1 MSRPASRVTL
11 ISRIFSTLALPILAS
26 AYVCASAQPSASIE
40 QIVGPSMNWEKCK
53 PAYPQVSKRLGEAGE
68 VQLKVFI
75 EVTGAPSYAEISK
88 SSGFERL
95 DNAALEA
102 LACLRFS
109 AARVSGTPTAM
120 WLQFPI
126 KFTLDHSPIG
136 SNYAQRIRSAILPY
150 VVLVEPVEGNPAAEV
165 RVTTRSDGEVVTAE
179 LVGSSGYPS
188 WDKSVRI
195 AVLKAGRIPL
205 DVDGKVPPVL
215 FITFR
220 PNP

>member
-1 MSRPASRVTL
+1 MSRPRNRVTL
-11 ISRIFSTLALPILAS
+11 IPRILSALALPILAS
-26 AYVCASAQPSASIE
+26 AYVCASAQPSASTE
-40 QIVGPSMNWEKCK
+40 QIVGPSMTWEKCK
-53 PAYPQVSKRLGEAGE
+53 PAYPQVSRRLGEAGE
-68 VQLKVFI
+68 VQLKVFV
-75 EVTGAPSYAEISK
+75 EATGVPSHVEISK

-102 LACLRFS
+102 LACIRFS

-126 KFTLDHSPIG
+126 RFTLDHSPSG
-136 SNYAQRIRSAILPY
+136 ANYAQRIRAAILPY
-150 VVLVEPVEGNPAAEV
+150 VVLVDPVEGNPAAEV
-165 RVTTRSDGEVVTAE
+165 KVTTRSDGEVIDAE

-215 FITFR
+215 LITFR

>member
-1 MSRPASRVTL
+1 MSRPRSRVTL
-11 ISRIFSTLALPILAS
+11 IPRILSALALPILAS
-26 AYVCASAQPSASIE
+26 AYVCASAQPSTLTE
-40 QIVGPSMNWEKCK
+40 EIVGPFVRWEGCK
-53 PAYPQVSKRLGEAGE
+53 PVYPQVAKRLGEVGE
-68 VQLKVFI
+68 VQLKIFI
-75 EVTGAPSYAEISK
+75 EVTGLPSRVEISK

-102 LACLRFS
+102 LACIRFS

-120 WLQFPI
+120 WLQLPI
-126 KFTLDHSPIG
+126 KFSLDPAPSE
-136 SNYAQRIRSAILPY
+136 SNYAERVRVAILPY
-150 VVLVEPVEGNPAAEV
+150 IDLVEPVEGNPVAEV
-165 RVTTRSDGEVVTAE
+165 KITTRSNGEIADAE
-179 LVGSSGYPS
+179 LVGTSGYPS
-188 WDKSVRI
+188 WDKSVRT